1 TEVDPRYALAWNNV
15 GVVLAHQS
23 DTEDAIEG
31 FRKALQL
38 SPQFVGARLN
48 LALLL
53 THLRRFQ
60 LALEAYRQVLADQPT
75 SAPAWNGVGLVLVEL
90 KRFPDARNAF
100 VRAVEADPQNAGA
113 HYNLSFTLS
122 NLGDFD
128 GALRATKRALEL
140 DPYYVSQKFSL
151 AIDLQYETVSI
162 GIVPEISADVPAE
175 NLGGEFAFDQR
186 LLDNIFQELA
196 PAATTP
202 QTVPAGLAKKAKD
215 DPLALARDYV
225 SKGMMDLAVAE
236 AWRAPARPRAM
247 PRGRSPL
254 CVRRKRVRRTA
265 PICTNCKA
273 TSRSKS
279 VIGTGRGR
287 PIARRSISIRAS
299 CRSGSSSGACTSR
312 TRNGSKR

>member
-1 TEVDPRYALAWNNV
+1 
-15 GVVLAHQS
+15 
-23 DTEDAIEG
+23 
-31 FRKALQL
+31 
-38 SPQFVGARLN
+38 
-48 LALLL
+48 L

-60 LALEAYRQVLADQPT
+60 LALEAYRQVLADQPA
-75 SAPAWNGVGLVLVEL
+75 SAAAWNGVGLVLVEL

-100 VRAVEADPQNAGA
+100 VRAVEADPHDAGA

-162 GIVPEISADVPAE
+162 GIVPEISADVQAE

-196 PAATTP
+196 PAATP
-202 QTVPAGLAKKAKD
+202 QAAPAGLAKKAKD

-225 SKGMMDLAVAE
+225 SKGMKDLAVAE
-236 AWRAPARPRAM
+236 ATRAVQ
-247 PRGRSPL
+247 RGADPGH
-254 CVRRKRVRRTA
+254 A
-265 PICTNCKA
+265 A
-273 TSRSKS
+273 TLLGD
-279 VIGTGRGR
+279 IY
-287 PIARRSISIRAS
+287 ARRGLHGEALERYREA
-299 CRSGSSSGACTSR
+299 RTLDGANAAAALGEVKSLLAVQRPGEALPLAEALVAR
-312 TRNGSKR
+312 TPEDVEVLVAV